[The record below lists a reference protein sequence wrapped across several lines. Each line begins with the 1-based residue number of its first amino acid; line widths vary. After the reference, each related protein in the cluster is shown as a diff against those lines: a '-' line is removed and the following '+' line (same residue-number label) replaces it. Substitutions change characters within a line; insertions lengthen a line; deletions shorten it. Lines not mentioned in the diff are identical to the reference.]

1 MTTIVNHRLQ
11 LNTLLITPL
20 SQLGLGVNPST
31 KAKQI
36 KSNQNKRSAS
46 SIFNRQS
53 SITNHRSSITNHNLA
68 LNILQFLQHVY
79 LHLDR
84 GLKIP
89 VDEKHFPCS
98 LDAADVR
105 FIKICIIASHN
116 PAVTTMPSMRPM
128 MKACVAI
135 IGFLGIFYVVAQPLS
150 AHPVVAMTT
159 NWDLDEITVYS
170 PFTQSQLSTWTAWK
184 NLRRPPPAATD
195 TSATVVLARLPPPLS
210 SLRLRTSTEGTQD
223 QQPIPNPQLYGW
235 TPQIYPNPLAEPERC
250 MITYLSNPHERLCDP
265 DWILGGMYLEQISTG
280 LSNFSYSMSPE
291 EHGGWDVVV
300 DQGVPQ
306 DNHGKWMRRRRRLQ
320 QQGTQSVELGVAT
333 VRKMNLPSVLRQ
345 GPYSTYED
353 EDDMVNDAAQ
363 IFARYIHEAW
373 WDEQNDA
380 YGILVFL
387 SVQDRVCFI
396 STGSSI
402 ASVLPWWRLEH
413 VVGDMKPNLRK
424 LDYGAAILK
433 AMQDLED
440 LLREGPPTMQ
450 DRIDDFTARFGV
462 VICFTVFTFFFGAWG
477 EYRDRRKRWRH
488 AESRSRLTKGEKE
501 QARLLQRDFSTRSC
515 PICLETFSENQQP
528 SLSPPGIKRVDSFDI
543 PLLGNDGH
551 PVKML
556 RCGHIFDE
564 SCWKSWVNSGHG
576 NPCNCPVCRQDIGK
590 SVPKKRTDS
599 ILSSHPSYDAVASSR
614 IVVTAAPRQSS
625 LWQRG
630 FLGGRRGMVLPLADS
645 LTATTNDNDN
655 HHAPPTE
662 SDSLLGHRGPEVQ

>member
-1 MTTIVNHRLQ
+1 
-11 LNTLLITPL
+11 
-20 SQLGLGVNPST
+20 
-31 KAKQI
+31 
-36 KSNQNKRSAS
+36 
-46 SIFNRQS
+46 
-53 SITNHRSSITNHNLA
+53 
-68 LNILQFLQHVY
+68 
-79 LHLDR
+79 
-84 GLKIP
+84 
-89 VDEKHFPCS
+89 
-98 LDAADVR
+98 
-105 FIKICIIASHN
+105 
-116 PAVTTMPSMRPM
+116 M

-135 IGFLGIFYVVAQPLS
+135 VIVLGIFYVIAQPLS
-150 AHPVVAMTT
+150 AYPVAAMTT
-159 NWDLDEITVYS
+159 DWDLDEITIYA
-170 PFTQSQLSTWTAWK
+170 PFTQLQLSTWTAWK
-184 NLRRPPPAATD
+184 TLWRPPPAAAD
-195 TSATVVLARLPPPLS
+195 TSDTVVMARLPPPLS
-210 SLRLRTSTEGTQD
+210 SLRLRTSTEGRHDQ
-223 QQPIPNPQLYGW
+223 QQPIPDPQQFGW

-250 MITYLSNPHERLCDP
+250 MITYLPNPRERLCDP
-265 DWILGGMYLEQISTG
+265 DWILGGTYLEQISTS
-280 LSNFSYSMSPE
+280 LSNFSYRMSPE
-291 EHGGWDVVV
+291 DHGGWDVVV
-300 DQGVPQ
+300 DQGVTQ

-320 QQGTQSVELGVAT
+320 QQQQPQKGTQTVELGVAT

-373 WDEQNDA
+373 WDEKNDA

-387 SVQDRVCFI
+387 SIQDRVCFI

-402 ASVLPWWRLEH
+402 ASILPWWRLEH
-413 VVGDMKPNLRK
+413 VVAGMKPNLRK

-477 EYRDRRKRWRH
+477 EYRDRRKRWQH
-488 AESRSRLTKGEKE
+488 AESRSRLTKVEKE

-528 SLSPPGIKRVDSFDI
+528 TLSPPPGMKRVDSFDI
-543 PLLGNDGH
+543 PLVGNDGH

-576 NPCNCPVCRQDIGK
+576 NPCNCPVCRQDIGI
-590 SVPKKRTDS
+590 SVPKKQQEQQRPDS
-599 ILSSHPSYDAVASSR
+599 IRSSHPSYDAVASSNR
-614 IVVTAAPRQSS
+614 IVGVAAPSRHSS

-630 FLGGRRGMVLPLADS
+630 FLGGRRGMIVPWVDS
-645 LTATTNDNDN
+645 STTITSGNDN
-655 HHAPPTE
+655 HHPSPPTE
-662 SDSLLGHRGPEVQ
+662 LDSLLGQRDVP